1 MGLNGKQIISI
12 IGAVLGVLMIST
24 TQLTDL
30 FGPGVAKT
38 VVSVAGLVNTILSS
52 IMAVITATMSQDA
65 QVKQVLAMP
74 GVDKIDVNKNAS
86 PELAKLA
93 VDPAVDKISPTPDAQ
108 VAVSKTAAQAA

>member
-1 MGLNGKQIISI
+1 MTLNGKQIISI

-38 VVSVAGLVNTILSS
+38 VVSIAGLVNTILSS
-52 IMAVITATMSQDA
+52 VMAVITATMPQGD

-74 GVDKIDVNKNAS
+74 GVEKIDVNRNAS

-93 VDPAVDKISPTPDAQ
+93 VDPTVNKISATPEAQ
-108 VAVSKTAAQAA
+108 VAVANTAAQAA